1 MKTERKEL
9 RLVHHVQYDYTC
21 VMDGI
26 GAEALTAGGEYV
38 ILSEAVTVD
47 FPLLPPASQIA
58 QELAILDAAEK
69 KLDAA
74 TYQAREKIANRR
86 ASLLCIAAPVA
97 GGEA

>member
-1 MKTERKEL
+1 MKTDRKEL
-9 RLVHHVQYDYTC
+9 RLVRHVQYDYTS
-21 VMDGI
+21 VLDSMS
-26 GAEALTAGGEYV
+26 AEAIAAGGEYV

-47 FPLLPPASQIA
+47 FPLLPPATQIA

-97 GGEA
+97 GE